1 MGFWDSIS
9 DGFSDVGNDISSG
22 VTTAADTVAGG
33 VTTAA
38 DTVAGGVTTAADT
51 VANVA
56 KTGAG
61 DVANVA
67 KNTVLK
73 TGMDILGKV
82 FSLLGLGGKQDPSS
96 PSSDDTSYAYIIL
109 AVGGA
114 FAVLLILMLLEL
126 FL

>member
-1 MGFWDSIS
+1 MGFWDSIG
-9 DGFSDVGNDISSG
+9 DGFSSIGNDISSG
-22 VTTAADTVAGG
+22 VTTAADTVGSGVTNAEDTVGSG

-38 DTVAGGVTTAADT
+38 DD

-61 DVANVA
+61 AVVNFA

-82 FSLLGLGGKQDPSS
+82 FSLLGLGGRDPSNPS
-96 PSSDDTSYAYIIL
+96 SSDDTSYAYIIL

>member
-9 DGFSDVGNDISSG
+9 DGFSDVGNVISS
-22 VTTAADTVAGG
+22 
-33 VTTAA
+33 
-38 DTVAGGVTTAADT
+38 GVTTAADT

-67 KNTVLK
+67 KTGAGDVVNFAKNTVLK

-82 FSLLGLGGKQDPSS
+82 FSLLGLGGKDPSN

>member
-9 DGFSDVGNDISSG
+9 DGFSDVGNDISS
-22 VTTAADTVAGG
+22 G

-109 AVGGA
+109 AVGGV